1 MLRIL
6 RLGDY
11 LDYLLGSVYSPD
23 FLRVENL
30 AWLWSVEGMRKKKK
44 ERERERRE
52 VSGFDDGE
60 GRPSAKECRLQTRNR
75 FFPRVNGRK
84 YSPTK
89 NSRIRPMLDLWN
101 HRKQICVKFKSL

>member
-30 AWLWSVEGMRKKKK
+30 SWLWSVEGMRKKK

-60 GRPSAKECRLQTRNR
+60 GRPSAKECRLQTR
-75 FFPRVNGRK
+75 
-84 YSPTK
+84 
-89 NSRIRPMLDLWN
+89 
-101 HRKQICVKFKSL
+101 KQILPYSQWKKIQSH

>member
-44 ERERERRE
+44 KKRERERRE

-60 GRPSAKECRLQTRNR
+60 GRPSAKECRLQTR
-75 FFPRVNGRK
+75 
-84 YSPTK
+84 
-89 NSRIRPMLDLWN
+89 
-101 HRKQICVKFKSL
+101 KQILP

>member
-1 MLRIL
+1 MVSR
-6 RLGDY
+6 RD
-11 LDYLLGSVYSPD
+11 
-23 FLRVENL
+23 EK
-30 AWLWSVEGMRKKKK
+30 KKKK
-44 ERERERRE
+44 ERERERDVRFLALMME
-52 VSGFDDGE
+52 
-60 GRPSAKECRLQTRNR
+60 KEDHQPKNVGCRQGNR